1 MSQTIDID
9 TFEFNTTN
17 QL

>member
-1 MSQTIDID
+1 MSQTIDIEI
-9 TFEFNTTN
+9 FVFNTTN